1 MTETRIDYS
10 LGEYQAAVK
19 SALEKMRH
27 DNVIER
33 IRSKDYTLW
42 KPRPDEIVNRLGWL
56 DAAAET
62 LVKINDIRS
71 VVDSLQKDKI
81 SDIVLIGMG
90 GSSLAAEVFGKIFGK
105 KKSYPR
111 LNIVDTTDPVF
122 ISEVTQHL
130 NL

>member
-19 SALEKMRH
+19 SALDKMCR

-42 KPRPDEIVNRLGWL
+42 KFRPDEIVNRLGWI
-56 DAAAET
+56 DAPAET
-62 LVKINDIRS
+62 LAKINDIRS
-71 VVDSLQKDKI
+71 VVDALQKDKI

-90 GSSLAAEVFGKIFGK
+90 GSSLAAEVFGNIFGSK
-105 KKSYPR
+105 PGYP
-111 LNIVDTTDPVF
+111 
-122 ISEVTQHL
+122 
-130 NL
+130 